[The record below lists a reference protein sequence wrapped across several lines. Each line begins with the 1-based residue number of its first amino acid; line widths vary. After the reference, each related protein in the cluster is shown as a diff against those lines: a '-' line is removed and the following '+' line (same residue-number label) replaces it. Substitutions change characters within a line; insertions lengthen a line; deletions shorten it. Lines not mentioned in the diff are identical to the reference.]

1 MKPTDI
7 KQGFEQA
14 KAVRVQIETTWED
27 ATYYSFPRKRDIKYD
42 KTNGEPEPWDVYDD
56 TAIQSNLILAAG
68 LSGYMTN
75 AAQRWFELRSRDV
88 NLMQSSA
95 VRSFFAQSSDIMY
108 ATFANSNFY
117 QQIHEVYLDLGVFG
131 TPTLYVEEDEI
142 EDVRFYARNPKEIFI
157 IENAKEVV
165 DMVYR
170 NFKMTAW
177 QAYSFFGKDTCGEK
191 VKKAVEEKQDFNKPF
206 EFIHYVCPR
215 YKRDVNR
222 ADSINKPFAS
232 YWYSCEDMSILK
244 EGGYD
249 EFPFFVPRF
258 YKNSGETYGYSPA
271 ISALSNIKMINKMVE
286 LFYKGIELDVYAAWL
301 LEHDS
306 MMGTLDLRGGA
317 LNYQKQPLSQG
328 RAVVPLNQQTNKQM
342 GIEFLTRLEDK
353 IRKAFFVDLFMALT
367 KVAEMTAT
375 EVIER
380 TQEKMLIL
388 GPVLGR
394 MQSELLNPLIIR
406 TFNIL
411 QRRGKLPP
419 LPEELQ
425 GVDYDIVY
433 VSPLA
438 KAQRSLQAKDMTTFM
453 TIVGQMAQM
462 APDVLDKLDTDII
475 VDKLSAILSV
485 DPDIVRADDEIEVI
499 RKNRAQAQE
508 QQARMASMEQMAGI
522 AKDIVPAVSG
532 TSGTGAERAY

>member
-1 MKPTDI
+1 
-7 KQGFEQA
+7 
-14 KAVRVQIETTWED
+14 
-27 ATYYSFPRKRDIKYD
+27 
-42 KTNGEPEPWDVYDD
+42 
-56 TAIQSNLILAAG
+56 
-68 LSGYMTN
+68 
-75 AAQRWFELRSRDV
+75 
-88 NLMQSSA
+88 
-95 VRSFFAQSSDIMY
+95 
-108 ATFANSNFY
+108 
-117 QQIHEVYLDLGVFG
+117 VFG

-388 GPVLGR
+388 GQVLGR